1 MAGEVDELTVRVAA
15 DTGPFQAALR
25 DLGRE
30 ADGFAGAMT
39 RAFRDAVVR
48 GKDFEGV
55 LRGLALRL
63 ADIALA
69 AALKP
74 VEAGIGD
81 AIGALLGG
89 LGKLLPFAAGGVLGD
104 GLVRPFAAGG
114 VIAAPT
120 YFPLARGIGLAGEAG
135 PEAILPLMR
144 GADGSLGVRA
154 AGGGGGAISVTFNV
168 VAQDAASFRTS
179 EAEVTAMLARA
190 VQRGRRGM

>member
-1 MAGEVDELTVRVAA
+1 MAETTDEVTVRVAA
-15 DTGPFQAALR
+15 DTAPFEAALR

-30 ADGFAGAMT
+30 ADSFAGAMT

-74 VEAGIGD
+74 VEAGIST
-81 AIGALLGG
+81 AIDALLGG
-89 LGKLLPFAAGGVLGD
+89 LGKLLPFSDGGVLG
-104 GLVRPFAAGG
+104 GGRVRPFAAGG

-120 YFPLARGIGLAGEAG
+120 YFPLAGGVGLAGEAG
-135 PEAILPLMR
+135 PEAILPLAR

-154 AGGGGGAISVTFNV
+154 AGGAGGVSVTFNV

-190 VQRGRRGM
+190 VQRGRRGL